1 LLYETNIPR
10 TAIMMEDQ
18 PFFADVDLPFH
29 VWVREGP
36 RWVLRDAA
44 PRLLRE
50 GAVRTRAANDCDAA
64 PRDLPPAA

>member
-1 LLYETNIPR
+1 LLYETNTTSPR
-10 TAIMMEDQ
+10 TAMEDQ

-29 VWVREGP
+29 VWVREGR

-44 PRLLRE
+44 ARLQSEAMRR
-50 GAVRTRAANDCDAA
+50 ARAANESDLV